1 MIQVSGRITQTL
13 MINKLLKFY
22 NYKSRARCSSYF
34 YVLDTTL
41 NCLIFMLEKANI
53 LCCRNSNGK
62 GEIPME
68 FLEEILGTDLYNQ
81 VKTKVSS
88 YNEKA
93 DKDKRV
99 SIANVNGDEYVTK
112 AKYSQL
118 ETDLNNTKTSLSTAQ
133 TTIEDL
139 KKSNGDNADLQTKIT
154 NYETQIANLETK
166 SKEDKAKLVKEIAI
180 KDALYNEKAKHP
192 ELLLSKFD
200 LSKIVLD
207 ENGEKVV
214 SGIEDQMKSNKETYK
229 DLFGEV
235 EPTKTPYHY
244 TPQGGNQNPS
254 GGATDFVGIIKEN
267 QARKI

>member
-1 MIQVSGRITQTL
+1 
-13 MINKLLKFY
+13 
-22 NYKSRARCSSYF
+22 
-34 YVLDTTL
+34 
-41 NCLIFMLEKANI
+41 
-53 LCCRNSNGK
+53 
-62 GEIPME
+62 ME
-68 FLEEILGTDLYNQ
+68 FLKEILGDDLYEQ

-118 ETDLNNTKTSLSTAQ
+118 ETDLNNTKTSLDTAN
-133 TTIEDL
+133 TTIADL
-139 KKSNGDNADLQTKIT
+139 KKSNGDNADLQQKIA
-154 NYETQIANLETK
+154 NYETEKANLETK
-166 SKEDKAKLVKEIAI
+166 HKETTEKLIKESAI

-200 LSKIVLD
+200 LSKILLD
-207 ENGEKVV
+207 EKGEKVV

-235 EPTKTPYHY
+235 EPTNTPYHY
-244 TPQGGNQNPS
+244 TPGGGNQHS
-254 GGATDFVGIIKEN
+254 DTGATDFVGIIKEN
-267 QARKI
+267 QARKL